1 MNARIILSVVVAL
14 FVISLVLVAAT
25 NIENKQT
32 LSERTEFDIY
42 QDYIDSQKRTD
53 STMIEWYDIILHSDD
68 NLTDTVNILEYE
80 KKIQDDLSDEY
91 TSLPDSDKTD
101 EEIYKK
107 IVGDIYDGWFS
118 DESLIDNLK
127 HQKESERDIRITLEH
142 NGCAK
147 TCPVYSVI
155 INGDGTVLY
164 KGLKNVK
171 EIGKQEYEI
180 PADTI
185 TELDKF
191 LSELY
196 RGNIKDEY
204 GSQDEAENTVIITIE
219 FGNAIRIVNHDNS
232 GPELLKQF
240 EEKIEEIAMIKQF
253 VQTDNQ

>member
-1 MNARIILSVVVAL
+1 MNTKIILSVVVTL
-14 FVISLVLVAAT
+14 FVISLVLIAVT
-25 NIENKQT
+25 NIENNQT
-32 LSERTEFDIY
+32 LSERTEFEIY

-53 STMIEWYDIILHSDD
+53 STMIEWYDMILHSDD
-68 NLTDTVNILEYE
+68 DLTDTVNILEYE
-80 KKIQDDLSDEY
+80 KKIQDNLSDEY
-91 TSLPDSDKTD
+91 TSLPDIDKTD
-101 EEIYKK
+101 KEIYKK

-185 TELDKF
+185 TELNKF
-191 LSELY
+191 VSEAY
-196 RGNIKDEY
+196 HGKIKDEY
-204 GSQDEAENTVIITIE
+204 GSQDGAENTVIITIE
-219 FGNAIRIVNHDNS
+219 FGESKRIVIYDNS

>member
-1 MNARIILSVVVAL
+1 MNTRIILSVVVSL
-14 FVISLVLVAAT
+14 FVISLVLVVAT
-25 NIENKQT
+25 NIENNQT

-42 QDYIDSQKRTD
+42 QDFTDSQKRTN
-53 STMIEWYDIILHSDD
+53 STMIEWYDIILHSGDD
-68 NLTDTVNILEYE
+68 LIDIVNILEYE
-80 KKIQDDLSDEY
+80 KEIQDNLSDEY
-91 TSLPDSDKTD
+91 TSLLDSEKID
-101 EEIYKK
+101 EQIRSEI
-107 IVGDIYDGWFS
+107 IDITNYGWLS

-147 TCPVYSVI
+147 TCPVYSVM

-185 TELDKF
+185 TELNKF
-191 LSELY
+191 LFELY
-196 RGNIKDEY
+196 HGNIKTEY
-204 GSQDEAENTVIITIE
+204 GSRDEAENTVIITIE

-240 EEKIEEIAMIKQF
+240 EEKIEEIAMIKEF
-253 VQTDNQ
+253 I

>member
-1 MNARIILSVVVAL
+1 MKTRIILSVVVAL

-25 NIENKQT
+25 NIENNQT
-32 LSERTEFDIY
+32 LSERTEFEIY

-53 STMIEWYDIILHSDD
+53 STMLEWYDIILHSDD
-68 NLTDTVNILEYE
+68 DLTNTVNILEDE
-80 KKIQDDLSDEY
+80 KEIQDNLSDEY
-91 TSLPDSDKTD
+91 TSLPDIDKTD
-101 EEIYKK
+101 KEIYKK
-107 IVGDIYDGWFS
+107 IVGDVYDGQFS
-118 DESLIDNLK
+118 NESLIDNLK
-127 HQKESERDIRITLEH
+127 HQKESEHDIRITLEH
-142 NGCAK
+142 FGCAK

-191 LSELY
+191 VSAAY
-196 RGNIKDEY
+196 HGKIKDKY
-204 GSQDEAENTVIITIE
+204 GSQDGTENTVIITIE
-219 FGNAIRIVNHDNS
+219 FGEAKRIVIYDNS

-240 EEKIEEIAMIKQF
+240 EEKIEQIAMIKELI
-253 VQTDNQ
+253 

>member
-14 FVISLVLVAAT
+14 FVISLVLVAAI
-25 NIENKQT
+25 NIENNQT
-32 LSERTEFDIY
+32 LSERTEFEIY

-68 NLTDTVNILEYE
+68 DLTDTVNILEYE
-80 KKIQDDLSDEY
+80 KKIQDNLSNEY
-91 TSLPDSDKTD
+91 TSLLDSEKID
-101 EEIYKK
+101 EQIRSEI
-107 IVGDIYDGWFS
+107 VDITNYGWLS

-147 TCPVYSVI
+147 TCPVYSVM

-180 PADTI
+180 PTDTI
-185 TELDKF
+185 TELNKF
-191 LSELY
+191 LFELY
-196 RGNIKDEY
+196 HGNIKTEY
-204 GSQDEAENTVIITIE
+204 GSRDEAENTVIITIV

-232 GPELLKQF
+232 GPKLLKQF
-240 EEKIEEIAMIKQF
+240 EDKIEEIAMIKEF
-253 VQTDNQ
+253 I

>member
-14 FVISLVLVAAT
+14 FVISLVLVAAI
-25 NIENKQT
+25 NIENNQT
-32 LSERTEFDIY
+32 LSERTEFEIY

-68 NLTDTVNILEYE
+68 DLTDTVNILEYE
-80 KKIQDDLSDEY
+80 KKIQDNLSNEY
-91 TSLPDSDKTD
+91 TSLLDSEKID
-101 EEIYKK
+101 EQIRSEI
-107 IVGDIYDGWFS
+107 VDITNYGWLS

-147 TCPVYSVI
+147 TCPVYSVM

-180 PADTI
+180 PTDTI
-185 TELDKF
+185 TELNKF
-191 LSELY
+191 LFELY
-196 RGNIKDEY
+196 HGNIKTEY
-204 GSQDEAENTVIITIE
+204 GSQDRAENTVIITIV

-240 EEKIEEIAMIKQF
+240 EDKIEEIAMIKEF
-253 VQTDNQ
+253 I

>member
-155 INGDGTVLY
+155 LNGDGTVLY

-180 PADTI
+180 PTDTI
-185 TELDKF
+185 TELNKF
-191 LSELY
+191 LFELY
-196 RGNIKDEY
+196 HGNIKTEY
-204 GSQDEAENTVIITIE
+204 GSRDEAENTVIITIE
-219 FGNAIRIVNHDNS
+219 FGNAKRIVIYDNS

-240 EEKIEEIAMIKQF
+240 EDKIEEIAMIKEF
-253 VQTDNQ
+253 I

>member
-1 MNARIILSVVVAL
+1 MNTRIILSVVVAL
-14 FVISLVLVAAT
+14 FVISLVLVVAI
-25 NIENKQT
+25 NIENNQT
-32 LSERTEFDIY
+32 LSEKTEFEIY
-42 QDYIDSQKRTD
+42 RDFADSQKRTN
-53 STMIEWYDIILHSDD
+53 STMIEWYDKILHSDD
-68 NLTDTVNILEYE
+68 DLTDIVNILEYE
-80 KKIQDDLSDEY
+80 KEIQDNLSDEY
-91 TSLPDSDKTD
+91 TSLLDSEKID
-101 EEIYKK
+101 EQIRSEI
-107 IVGDIYDGWFS
+107 VDITNYGWLS

-180 PADTI
+180 PTDTI
-185 TELDKF
+185 TELNKF
-191 LSELY
+191 LFELY
-196 RGNIKDEY
+196 HGNIKTEY
-204 GSQDEAENTVIITIE
+204 GSQDGAENTVIITIE

-240 EEKIEEIAMIKQF
+240 EEKIEEITMIKELI
-253 VQTDNQ
+253 

>member
-1 MNARIILSVVVAL
+1 MKTRIILSVVVAL
-14 FVISLVLVAAT
+14 FVISLVLVAAI
-25 NIENKQT
+25 NIENNQT

-53 STMIEWYDIILHSDD
+53 STMIEWYDKILHSDD
-68 NLTDTVNILEYE
+68 DLTDIVNILEYE
-80 KKIQDDLSDEY
+80 KEIQDNLSDEY
-91 TSLPDSDKTD
+91 TSLLDSEKID
-101 EEIYKK
+101 EQIRSEI
-107 IVGDIYDGWFS
+107 VDITNYGWLS

-180 PADTI
+180 PTDTI

-191 LSELY
+191 VSAAY
-196 RGNIKDEY
+196 HGKIKDVY
-204 GSQDEAENTVIITIE
+204 GSQDGAENTVIITIV
-219 FGNAIRIVNHDNS
+219 FGEAKRIVIYDNS

-240 EEKIEEIAMIKQF
+240 EEKIEQIAMIKELI
-253 VQTDNQ
+253 